1 MNELV
6 ASEMKR
12 LRELMDRIRSK
23 PLREQLALIRA
34 HVSTTEQ
41 QAKHGEL

>member
-1 MNELV
+1 VNELV

-12 LRELMDRIRSK
+12 LRELMDHIRSK
-23 PLREQLALIRA
+23 PVREQIALIRA

-41 QAKHGEL
+41 QAKNGEL